1 MRWGRGVLPRP
12 RGRAEGRS
20 WPVAATHSLR
30 QRTCSSSHHSSA
42 TNDLR
47 MMMVSLEFKIFEW
60 FHLICMAR
68 ATTRG
73 LGTREG
79 EASQDKV
86 VAAAAHRC
94 PTGSIV
100 IGRGGQHRLPY
111 SSSASQ
117 TQGCDVMGVPTLSPG
132 QRTVNTVACD
142 TVYDR
147 STDT

>member
-1 MRWGRGVLPRP
+1 MRRGRGVLPRP

-73 LGTREG
+73 GGQGRSSLPVPGRWLLPP
-79 EASQDKV
+79 
-86 VAAAAHRC
+86 AAA
-94 PTGSIV
+94 PQV
-100 IGRGGQHRLPY
+100 WP
-111 SSSASQ
+111 
-117 TQGCDVMGVPTLSPG
+117 QGYGKAIHNADSHYM
-132 QRTVNTVACD
+132 
-142 TVYDR
+142 
-147 STDT
+147 

>member
-1 MRWGRGVLPRP
+1 MRRGRGVLPRP

-73 LGTREG
+73 GERGKGRQNNCGCCRPPPPRRWGHKSEARQCIMQIHITCTFYKIKDVLG
-79 EASQDKV
+79 V
-86 VAAAAHRC
+86 
-94 PTGSIV
+94 
-100 IGRGGQHRLPY
+100 
-111 SSSASQ
+111 
-117 TQGCDVMGVPTLSPG
+117 
-132 QRTVNTVACD
+132 
-142 TVYDR
+142 
-147 STDT
+147 